1 MKLLTI
7 ILLFTFTSCNAQLQ
21 LTDTIPESY
30 YGTWVN
36 FSNNDTIIVSS
47 NRIDFT
53 TVNADFILDEIDLP
67 MSITTTYYT
76 FISNHGNRITL
87 NKVSRNKL
95 IFNATS
101 ENTLLLRDDTYHK
114 LGTRF

>member
-7 ILLFTFTSCNAQLQ
+7 ILLFIFTSCNAQLQ

-30 YGTWVN
+30 YGTWIN
-36 FSNNDTIIVSS
+36 YANTDTIIVAS

-53 TVNADFILDEIDLP
+53 TINADFILDEIDLP
-67 MSITTTYYT
+67 ISITTTYYT

>member
-30 YGTWVN
+30 YGTWIN
-36 FSNNDTIIVSS
+36 YANTDTIIVAS

-53 TVNADFILDEIDLP
+53 TINADFILDEIDLP
-67 MSITTTYYT
+67 ISITTTYYT